1 MSLDFFNNLKESLEK
16 NDTLSKITDG
26 ISDFIG
32 ELSEALQKK
41 EKLATDTD
49 IVTQIVS
56 SNKLT
61 IASENSIIQARNEVL
76 SEYANNTKEEG
87 PFYFVCN
94 KVEGRDSYRVWE
106 YNNNK
111 RTQTEVDG
119 KDLPSEA
126 TVNSIMRMKDGKLV
140 VDNETTEVVLTEIQ
154 ERVNKI
160 IEEQNK
166 KIEEYKK
173 EGHTYLVTEDR
184 NGRVFLWDST
194 EKPKYEIEDVFFPEE
209 LKDKAKE
216 GNSFLYQNGT
226 YTHIS

>member
-32 ELSEALQKK
+32 ELSEALQKVVK
-41 EKLATDTD
+41 DTD

-61 IASENSIIQARNEVL
+61 IASENSIIQTRNEVL

-140 VDNETTEVVLTEIQ
+140 VD
-154 ERVNKI
+154 
-160 IEEQNK
+160 
-166 KIEEYKK
+166 K
-173 EGHTYLVTEDR
+173 ENRSGFNR
-184 NGRVFLWDST
+184 DSR
-194 EKPKYEIEDVFFPEE
+194 KSK
-209 LKDKAKE
+209 
-216 GNSFLYQNGT
+216 
-226 YTHIS
+226 